1 MGLRRIFKRYLP
13 ERHELH
19 NHKHLR
25 LFGERLHDPNLWHL
39 TRRSAA
45 GGVAVGLFVAFVP
58 IPLQMILAAA
68 VAIVVRVNLPLAI
81 VFVWVNN
88 PITIPP
94 LFYLAY
100 RTGSAIMN
108 IPIRTIEFEFS
119 YQWFVETLAIIWQPF
134 LLGCLVFGTLSAVAG
149 YWLMRFLWRVF
160 VVRKWANRRNS
171 RAKT

>member
-1 MGLRRIFKRYLP
+1 M
-13 ERHELH
+13 
-19 NHKHLR
+19 R
-25 LFGERLHDPNLWHL
+25 LGILAFLLGIL
-39 TRRSAA
+39 
-45 GGVAVGLFVAFVP
+45 VAFVP
-58 IPLQMILAAA
+58 VPVQMILAAA
-68 VAIVVRVNLPLAI
+68 IAIVVRVNLPLAV

-108 IPIRTIEFEFS
+108 IPIRNVEFESS

-134 LLGCLVFGTLSAVAG
+134 LLGCLVLGTLSAVAG